1 MKQLL
6 LVTIHD
12 MFVSRLNHR
21 YVGYDNVIT
30 LQLLAHLYDNYA
42 NIIEAD
48 LIESQNTMNQ
58 PYDETS
64 LSKSFLLKS

>member
-12 MFVSRLNHR
+12 MFVSRLKHR
-21 YVGYDNVIT
+21 YVRYDNVTT
-30 LQLLAHLYDNYA
+30 LQLVAHLYDNYA